1 MGFFDSFK
9 SLFGSST
16 PAVQQAASNSSN
28 PAEQTTANQKKI
40 MIVEDEKV
48 LADALAI
55 KFQHEGFQVF
65 KAENGQVGL
74 DMIKENKPDVVLLDL
89 MMPVMDGKTMLRK
102 LREVPDFKYLPVV
115 VLTNAGEVDNI
126 RETKQYDNASAFL
139 IKSNINPEDVVKVVK
154 DLLRI

>member
-1 MGFFDSFK
+1 MGIITNIK
-9 SLFGSST
+9 TLFGVNSQGA
-16 PAVQQAASNSSN
+16 PQAGNTA
-28 PAEQTTANQKKI
+28 ATLQANQKKVI
-40 MIVEDEKV
+40 IVEDETV

-55 KFQHEGFQVF
+55 KFEHEGFQVF

-74 DMIKENKPDVVLLDL
+74 DMIQSNKPDIVLLDL

-102 LREVPDFKYLPVV
+102 LREISAFKYLPVV

-139 IKSNINPEDVVKVVK
+139 IKSNIDPDDIVKLVKVQ
-154 DLLRI
+154 LRI